1 MARSSG
7 GTSRSSASAF
17 VPKHRRIWRRREKW
31 LPDLSRITTTRDITP
46 VSGISHLLINC
57 VAEHHLLL
65 KNENAS
71 WRRQNACVPNSEPS
85 NPLPICSLTTTRKI
99 PLYFEPLHFAA
110 EAGNS
115 FKGGIAYETD
125 NKTRNLAI
133 FYLDTVA
140 ELDDLTIKKA
150 LIRHSLQELRRG
162 KHRRFS
168 TGCPQLRRLKD
179 WQRQDR

>member
-1 MARSSG
+1 MKVRPISQNELEPFVNTSKANREVLQKHLLHAWFE
-7 GTSRSSASAF
+7 GTSR
-17 VPKHRRIWRRREKW
+17 PEW
-31 LPDLSRITTTRDITP
+31 
-46 VSGISHLLINC
+46 C
-57 VAEHHLLL
+57 
-65 KNENAS
+65 
-71 WRRQNACVPNSEPS
+71 
-85 NPLPICSLTTTRKI
+85 
-99 PLYFEPLHFAA
+99 FAA